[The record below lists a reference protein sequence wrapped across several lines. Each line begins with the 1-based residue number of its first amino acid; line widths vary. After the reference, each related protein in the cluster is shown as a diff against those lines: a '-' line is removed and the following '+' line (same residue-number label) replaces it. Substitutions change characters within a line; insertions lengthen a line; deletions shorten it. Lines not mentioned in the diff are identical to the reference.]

1 MVTGIAEYIL
11 LSDMVNL
18 SDGTIRAKLA
28 DGTIEVEPMVDLD
41 AQLQPGSLDLRLG
54 HEITDMRT
62 GETHYIEEWESFRFE
77 PGVFYLAST
86 LERVSVPADIQAHV
100 NGRSSIG
107 RKGLIVHATAGIVDA
122 GWDGELT
129 LEVTNLGH
137 EDVILTPRQR
147 VCQLEFVQLDKSA
160 EQPYGD
166 KDDAKYQ
173 GQTGPTESKLDDD
186 VHL

>member
-1 MVTGIAEYIL
+1 MA
-11 LSDMVNL
+11 NL
-18 SDGTIRAKLA
+18 SDGTIREKLN
-28 DGTIEVEPMVDLD
+28 TNEIEVEPLVDID

-54 HEITDMRT
+54 HEITNMST
-62 GETHYIEEWESFRFE
+62 GETHYVEEWESFAFE
-77 PGVFYLAST
+77 QGVFYLAST
-86 LERVSVPADIQAHV
+86 LERVKLPADVQAHV

-129 LEVTNLGH
+129 LEITNLGH
-137 EDVILTPRQR
+137 DPVVLSPRQR
-147 VCQLEFVQLDKSA
+147 VCQLEFVELDKPA
-160 EQPYGD
+160 ERPYGS

-186 VHL
+186 IHL